1 VSARSFWGRVATATL
16 LAVSLGLA
24 LSPPQPRARLS
35 TAAATAFGAAAG
47 IVLFT
52 VAVRRPPAIAHL
64 GAGAALVSRQLFLG
78 LCAANEEVL
87 WRRVLL
93 GELLP
98 AGGLAALAVSSAG
111 FAAAHRRARPLHGLT
126 GLTFGGI
133 YLATGV
139 LTASIA
145 AHWAYNAFVG
155 SLAERR
161 PP

>member
-1 VSARSFWGRVATATL
+1 MTLRSFWGRVATVTA

-24 LSPPQPRARLS
+24 LSPPHPPARVPA
-35 TAAATAFGAAAG
+35 TVATALGVAAGAVLFATAVRRRPRLTRLGVGAAA
-47 IVLFT
+47 
-52 VAVRRPPAIAHL
+52 VA
-64 GAGAALVSRQLFLG
+64 RQLFLG

-98 AGGLAALAVSSAG
+98 AGGLTALAISSVG
-111 FAAAHRRARPLHGLT
+111 FAAAHRRARPLHALT
-126 GLTFGGI
+126 GLTFGAV

-139 LTASIA
+139 LAASIA
-145 AHWAYNAFVG
+145 AHWAYNALVG
-155 SLAERR
+155 SVAERR